1 MNELEQ
7 IRAAGIVGCGG
18 AGFPTHVKLNC
29 QVEYLIVNGVE
40 CEPLLRT
47 DRWLMKHK
55 AHALVEAADRAGEMT
70 GARERVIVLKESY
83 HEEIASLQAEV
94 KKSGRNVTIFL
105 VNNYYPAGDE
115 QMLVCDVTGRTVP
128 PAGIP
133 LDVGAVVSNA
143 ATMYAIYESF
153 QGTAFTHKYLIV
165 TGAVKTPT
173 VLRVPIGTTFGD
185 CLKAAGGITVDDYEV
200 IAGGPLMGVQVPREE
215 LGNRPVTKTT
225 SGLIVVARD
234 IPLIQN
240 KKIPLSVVLKRAK
253 SSCIQCRNCTDMCP
267 RYLSGHPLEP
277 HRIMRKMAF
286 AGADGPDLEAAD
298 IRQAAICSECGV
310 CEVFACPMG
319 LMPREVNRYIK
330 GLLAQKQIRY
340 SRPEGTDVY
349 TKRPER
355 ELRRPPSKR
364 LAARLGVEPY
374 YDQVIDTLSEP
385 SVHRVIIPLKQ
396 HIGVP
401 ARPLVTVGEQVV
413 CGQLIGQCPEG
424 MLGAFVHASID
435 GTVTYS
441 GDVIAIE
448 GRW

>member
-1 MNELEQ
+1 
-7 IRAAGIVGCGG
+7 
-18 AGFPTHVKLNC
+18 
-29 QVEYLIVNGVE
+29 
-40 CEPLLRT
+40 
-47 DRWLMKHK
+47 
-55 AHALVEAADRAGEMT
+55 
-70 GARERVIVLKESY
+70 
-83 HEEIASLQAEV
+83 
-94 KKSGRNVTIFL
+94 
-105 VNNYYPAGDE
+105 
-115 QMLVCDVTGRTVP
+115 
-128 PAGIP
+128 
-133 LDVGAVVSNA
+133 
-143 ATMYAIYESF
+143 
-153 QGTAFTHKYLIV
+153 
-165 TGAVKTPT
+165 
-173 VLRVPIGTTFGD
+173 
-185 CLKAAGGITVDDYEV
+185 
-200 IAGGPLMGVQVPREE
+200 
-215 LGNRPVTKTT
+215 
-225 SGLIVVARD
+225 
-234 IPLIQN
+234 
-240 KKIPLSVVLKRAK
+240 
-253 SSCIQCRNCTDMCP
+253 
-267 RYLSGHPLEP
+267 
-277 HRIMRKMAF
+277 MRKMAF

-424 MLGAFVHASID
+424 MLGAYVHASID